1 MEDMDGIMRQL
12 ERPPS
17 KNNLTVYSIIQII
30 LMLCIGCSS
39 GKDLFDIFSYSKF
52 SIIDLIKI
60 VVDGLIFI
68 GFLLAA
74 YAFFVDNSDHLKK
87 GFLLFFFGLIG
98 WLIICILDWFRSGFG
113 FGSLIEFLIYCFL
126 TYIIYIQCPHI

>member
-1 MEDMDGIMRQL
+1 MEDIDGIMRQI

-17 KNNLTVYSIIQII
+17 KYNLSIPAIIQII
-30 LMLCIGCSS
+30 LMLCAGLSS
-39 GKDLFDIFSYSKF
+39 GKDLFDIFKYSHF

-74 YAFFVDNSDHLKK
+74 YAFFVDNNDHLKK
-87 GFLLFFFGLIG
+87 GFLLFLFGLIG
-98 WLIICILDWFRSGFG
+98 WLVICILDWFRSGFG
-113 FGSLIEFLIYCFL
+113 FGSLIEFLIFCCL
-126 TYIIYIQCPHI
+126 AYIIYIQCPHI